1 MAVRVRGQT
10 TTKTAEELYEQAR
23 DVSRQASMLRASA
36 AITRRFAAVEAE
48 TAAVLRKI
56 AEDTADPETA
66 ARRRRL
72 ACQAEAQQ
80 AWALERADRL
90 DRAGGNITERI
101 TER

>member
-1 MAVRVRGQT
+1 MPAVTQEGPQEQPMAVRVRGQT

-48 TAAVLRKI
+48 TAA
-56 AEDTADPETA
+56 
-66 ARRRRL
+66 RRRRL